1 MDEKK
6 KRIKFIIYTILYELV
21 LFGLVLLLSILSQ
34 NHKEAMMTLSIILF
48 CVFGIPVIVA
58 NGLFYE
64 LLDKDNRN
72 RLKKEREVLK
82 LKNEQLRK
90 EFDLPNYIQTMYESK
105 LATKPRLIASII
117 IIFIGLI
124 ITFGSQIIIAFLEY
138 DNFIVEMLS
147 MISGLI
153 IIIFSFFLAFNK
165 PTLGIIHSTTPMVL
179 FFTLPIILYSCNA
192 TENGLLLVLS
202 GLIPGVILYS
212 LFMVFMVV
220 LPSKR
225 KSNAHKLYMNE
236 FRTNNIEYKNYIV
249 LLHDVLVES
258 KWFYNYLNRKRLEIN
273 SVDDDNYLL
282 VYSDVK
288 YGKYLLKDVPVDFEA
303 NVKVDKDIIRRIIDE
318 KYIHFADYF
327 GSLNKGKLIISDD
340 KIRWEHDKMI
350 LDFYEG
356 TVDHMCVVKTN
367 RHERELTHIH
377 IKRSELENLLKE
389 IDNPNKKVSI
399 HRTIVGEA
407 FDIVDV
413 NENKKNRYYSV

>member
-6 KRIKFIIYTILYELV
+6 KKIKFIIYTILYELV
-21 LFGLVLLLSILSQ
+21 LFGLVLLLPILSQ
-34 NHKEAMMTLSIILF
+34 NHKEAMTTLSIILF

-58 NGLFYE
+58 NRLFYE
-64 LLDKDNRN
+64 LLDKDNRI

-82 LKNEQLRK
+82 QKNEQLRK

-105 LATKPRLIASII
+105 LMTKPRLIASII
-117 IIFIGLI
+117 ILFIGLI
-124 ITFGSQIIIAFLEY
+124 ITIGSQIIIAFIEY
-138 DNFIVEMLS
+138 DNFIVQMLS

-153 IIIFSFFLAFNK
+153 IIIFSVFFAINK

-179 FFTLPIILYSCNA
+179 FFTLPIILYSYNV

-225 KSNAHKLYMNE
+225 KNNAYELYMNE
-236 FRTNNIEYKNYIV
+236 FQVNNIEYKKYIV
-249 LLHDVLVES
+249 LMHDVLVES

-273 SVDDDNYLL
+273 SVDDDNYVL

-288 YGKYLLKDVPVDFEA
+288 YGKYLLKNVPVDFEA

-318 KYIHFADYF
+318 KI
-327 GSLNKGKLIISDD
+327 
-340 KIRWEHDKMI
+340 
-350 LDFYEG
+350 
-356 TVDHMCVVKTN
+356 
-367 RHERELTHIH
+367 
-377 IKRSELENLLKE
+377 
-389 IDNPNKKVSI
+389 
-399 HRTIVGEA
+399 
-407 FDIVDV
+407 
-413 NENKKNRYYSV
+413 